1 MKPSIKSI
9 AVEDLDKVS
18 EEYPK
23 PSETLV
29 ESNDDIVEPVIEIKP
44 KAKRVYKPR
53 IKIDKVEQP
62 SDIDSPT
69 LEKNKMFN
77 EIEVLKDP
85 IVELDQNLDME
96 EFVRVKSKKKDV
108 TVTCP
113 NCDKEMLAKTY
124 KYYHSLKC
132 KTEEPVIQNKEVKE
146 VLVSQSDTSKEVEE
160 KVQSKEVTL
169 DLPSTNRHIQRRE
182 FYKKLTNNAF

>member
-18 EEYPK
+18 EEDPK
-23 PSETLV
+23 LSETLV

-53 IKIDKVEQP
+53 IKKDKVEQP
-62 SDIDSPT
+62 SDLDSPV
-69 LEKNKMFN
+69 NIQPF
-77 EIEVLKDP
+77 EVFKDP
-85 IVELDQNLDME
+85 IVELDQRIDAD
-96 EFVRVKSKKKDV
+96 EFVKVKTKKKDA

-132 KTEEPVIQNKEVKE
+132 KTEDPITQNKEVKE
-146 VLVSQSDTSKEVEE
+146 VEPEVEE
-160 KVQSKEVTL
+160 KVKSKEATL
-169 DLPSTNRHIQRRE
+169 DLPSTNRHIHRRE